1 MKENLLLPI
10 QVEYLIKNL
19 LDTKQSMHIRN
30 NYRYSLDNI
39 RTAIDKSISDFDK
52 QNNYDSMFTAKKK
65 R

>member
-19 LDTKQSMHIRN
+19 LDTKQSIHIRN
-30 NYRYSLDNI
+30 NYKYSLENI
-39 RTAIDKSISDFDK
+39 RTAINQSISDFDR
-52 QNNYDSMFTAKKK
+52 QNNTDNMFTAKKK